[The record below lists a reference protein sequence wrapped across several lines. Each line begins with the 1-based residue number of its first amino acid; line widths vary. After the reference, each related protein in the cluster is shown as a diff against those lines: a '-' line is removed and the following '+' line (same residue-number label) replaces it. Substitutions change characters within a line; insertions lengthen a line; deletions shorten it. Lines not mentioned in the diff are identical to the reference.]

1 MAVQEGWVGKGGPNG
16 GRKGGVFGAVF
27 RPPEGSFSKASGFYP
42 EEAHFAVFKAFSYLE
57 IEIEMEMDMEVE
69 IRCG

>member
-27 RPPEGSFSKASGFYP
+27 GPPERSFSKASGFYP
-42 EEAHFAVFKAFSYLE
+42 EEAHSLVFKRFSYLE
-57 IEIEMEMDMEVE
+57 IEIETEIEMEIE
-69 IRCG
+69 I

>member
-1 MAVQEGWVGKGGPNG
+1 MAVLEGWVGKGGPNG

-27 RPPEGSFSKASGFYP
+27 GPPEGSFSKALGFYP
-42 EEAHFAVFKAFSYLE
+42 EEAYFDVFKAFSYLE
-57 IEIEMEMDMEVE
+57 IEIEMEMEMEVE